1 MTLAEREKLVGIDPH
16 RAEIILAGAMVL
28 EHVLRGLDLETI
40 TISDFGVR
48 EGLVM
53 DYLLAHAPEIRAIGG
68 IEELRLR
75 SVLQLLQKFQPEER
89 HLKHARHVA
98 QLSLALFDGLARIH
112 RLGAEARETL
122 HYAALLHDV
131 GAMIGYDGHGQHSD
145 YIIRHGNLRDLT
157 AVEVDRIATVAR
169 YHGKARP
176 RKRDEIVRGLS
187 RASRRELRWL
197 SAMLRIAEALDRSHY
212 QLVKSVEVKR
222 RGRSVTLQITAAP
235 GARLEMWAARRRTD
249 LLEKLLGGSVRLTTR
264 ARPQRARGDARR
276 KSASPPAPAVP
287 LAVVP
292 IRTRA
297 KAG

>member
-1 MTLAEREKLVGIDPH
+1 
-16 RAEIILAGAMVL
+16 
-28 EHVLRGLDLETI
+28 
-40 TISDFGVR
+40 
-48 EGLVM
+48 
-53 DYLLAHAPEIRAIGG
+53 
-68 IEELRLR
+68 
-75 SVLQLLQKFQPEER
+75 
-89 HLKHARHVA
+89 
-98 QLSLALFDGLARIH
+98 
-112 RLGAEARETL
+112 
-122 HYAALLHDV
+122 
-131 GAMIGYDGHGQHSD
+131 
-145 YIIRHGNLRDLT
+145 
-157 AVEVDRIATVAR
+157 
-169 YHGKARP
+169 
-176 RKRDEIVRGLS
+176 
-187 RASRRELRWL
+187 
-197 SAMLRIAEALDRSHY
+197 MLRIAEALDRSHY